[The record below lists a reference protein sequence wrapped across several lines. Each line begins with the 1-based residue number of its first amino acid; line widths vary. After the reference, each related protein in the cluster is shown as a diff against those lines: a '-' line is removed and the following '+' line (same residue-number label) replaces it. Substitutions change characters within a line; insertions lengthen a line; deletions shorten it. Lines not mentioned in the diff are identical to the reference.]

1 MNFYQN
7 KKILVTGGSG
17 FIGSHLVEKLIKL
30 KAKVTVISRR
40 NIKTIPFLKL
50 VKSRVKIIT
59 ADLKNQKQVDIAVK
73 KQDYIFHLAAH
84 VGGIHYNNI
93 HPATLLY
100 ENVLPALNLLQAAK
114 KEKNKRILIVSS
126 ACVYPRFCK
135 IPTPESQGF
144 LKEPEPTNY
153 GYGWA
158 KRFNEI
164 IAKTYNSE
172 FELKVGIVRPY
183 NVYGPRDN
191 FDPKQSHVIPALVKR
206 ICDGQNPLDV
216 WGDGSATRS
225 FIFVNDVVEGLL
237 LALDKYPQADP
248 INLGT
253 KEEISIKDLVKL
265 IISISGKKVK
275 IKFDKTKPN
284 GQPRRCCN
292 TKKAE
297 KILGFSTKI
306 KLHQGL
312 PKVVKYYQENVQK
325 KS

>member
-172 FELKVGIVRPY
+172 FGLKVGIVRPY